1 MFGSQKRG
9 REEHTRATCLCV
21 NTCTYARVC
30 VCVWTLHACVYMCTH
45 ACVGGGVCAGAHEH
59 EVCTMCMRSRAR
71 VRVYGLGEQRLRTKT
86 KKRGMKGEG
95 GDSPTLQIHILWD
108 PEHPAAQAELTPVT
122 FRCDCI
128 ALASLLACSSAAALP
143 ASACGLNERRGCPWS
158 CRA

>member
-1 MFGSQKRG
+1 M
-9 REEHTRATCLCV
+9 
-21 NTCTYARVC
+21 
-30 VCVWTLHACVYMCTH
+30 
-45 ACVGGGVCAGAHEH
+45 CAGAHEH

-71 VRVYGLGEQRLRTKT
+71 VRVHGLGEQRLRTKT

-122 FRCDCI
+122 FRCDCV
-128 ALASLLACSSAAALP
+128 APASLLACSSAADLP
-143 ASACGLNERRGCPWS
+143 ASASGLNERRGRPWS